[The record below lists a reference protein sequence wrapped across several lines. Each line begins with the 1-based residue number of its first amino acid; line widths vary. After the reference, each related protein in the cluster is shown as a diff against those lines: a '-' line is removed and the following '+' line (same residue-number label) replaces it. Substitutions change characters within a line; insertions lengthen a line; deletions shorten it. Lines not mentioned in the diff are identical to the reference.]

1 MPLRIAFALLF
12 PFIFLTACGS
22 VAPEDST
29 PTPFIFTQAPPATAT
44 LSNPIL
50 RRGDLSYSTN
60 CAHCHGYS
68 GEGQK
73 PETIENTQQLGMRTV
88 PAHDSAGSTWKYA
101 DDLLFM
107 VIRNGIQNPLDQYPM
122 PPHPGMPDDEIWA
135 IITFM
140 KTRWTDEQR
149 AYQRTVTL
157 YRRQRLAEA
166 GIFNELT
173 PPAPTPTGTA

>member
-1 MPLRIAFALLF
+1 MRPFISLILIIITLLLF
-12 PFIFLTACGS
+12 SACGMI
-22 VAPEDST
+22 APQST
-29 PTPFIFTQAPPATAT
+29 PTPFIFTQAPPPTPT

-50 RRGDLSYSTN
+50 RRGEVSYSTN

-73 PETIENTQQLGMRTV
+73 PETVENTERLGMKIV
-88 PAHDSAGSTWKYA
+88 PAHDASGITWKYA

-107 VIRNGIQNPLDQYPM
+107 VIRDGVQNPLNQYQM
-122 PPHPGMPDDEIWA
+122 PPYAALPDDEIWA

-166 GIFNELT
+166 GIANELT
-173 PPAPTPTGTA
+173 PPATLSP